1 VRRSFAKFVARL
13 EEIDLRRGVESC
25 SVKMHVTLRE
35 LYEGEGRETSIAAA
49 RRVVY
54 LWLSKE
60 GKGINE
66 IARLFDRAPSGVTKL
81 MREKGA

>member
-1 VRRSFAKFVARL
+1 MRRSFAKFVARL

-35 LYEGEGRETSIAAA
+35 LYEVEGRETSIAAA